1 MNECQKCGLTLKI
14 IPPIE
19 EVLRGGSHI
28 PARDI
33 DITDLLRRAPV
44 ELDDASIGELLA
56 DRRVMV
62 TGAGGSI
69 GSEICRQVLRY
80 NPSELILVGRGENR
94 LFHIDMEL
102 RESYPSTRLHVL
114 VGDVTDRVR
123 MGQIFETYRPEIV
136 FHAAAHKHVPMMEN
150 NAGEAVKNNVLGTKC
165 VADLADEYDVK
176 VFVLI
181 STDKAV
187 NPTSVMGTT
196 KHLAERYVNA
206 LSSEST
212 TQFVVVRFGNVLG
225 SAGSVVPI
233 FKSQIR
239 RGGPITIT
247 DSKMTRYFMTI
258 PEASQLVL
266 QAASMGKGGEIY
278 VLDMG
283 EPVRILDLAQDMIRL
298 SGLPQGSIE
307 ITSTGVRPGEK
318 LYEELYF
325 EEEQTLPTTHPKVRA
340 AAHRLAEFAEVSR
353 AIADLADLTA
363 QPAAV
368 IRAKLQELV
377 PEYQPR
383 KALTEAQRAA
393 SRL

>member
-1 MNECQKCGLTLKI
+1 MNECQKSGLTLKI

-33 DITDLLRRAPV
+33 DITDLLRRTPV
-44 ELDDASIGELLA
+44 ELDDASIGELLS

-69 GSEICRQVLRY
+69 GSEICRQVLRF
-80 NPSELILVGRGENR
+80 NPAELILVGRGENR

-102 RESYPSTRLHVL
+102 RESYPSTRQHVL

-266 QAASMGKGGEIY
+266 QAASMGKGGEIF

-298 SGLPQGSIE
+298 SGLPQNSIE

-353 AIADLADLTA
+353 AIADLAELTA
-363 QPAAV
+363 QPAAI